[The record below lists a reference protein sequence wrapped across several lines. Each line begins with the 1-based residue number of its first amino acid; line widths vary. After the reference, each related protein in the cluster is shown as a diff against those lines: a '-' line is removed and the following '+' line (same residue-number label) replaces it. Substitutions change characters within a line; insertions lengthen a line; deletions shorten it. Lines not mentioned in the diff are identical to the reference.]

1 MFVRLSVVVSCLLF
15 LFPGCADNKSPEKKA
30 DLDNQPH
37 LFTLLSPDSTHVLFI
52 NSLAEGLNTNVLL
65 YEYFYNGAGVA
76 TSDLNNDGLQDIY
89 FSGNMTD
96 NKLFLNK
103 GNMKFE
109 DITTAAGVAGRPGP
123 WKTGVTVADIN
134 GDGMP
139 DIFVSYS
146 GKLSG
151 PKRISQL
158 FVNKGNNPQGV
169 PLFEE
174 QAEKFGL
181 ADSSYAT
188 QSFFFD
194 SDCLS
199 NAAVLASSSTGKLL
213 GL

>member
-1 MFVRLSVVVSCLLF
+1 MCVRFSIVVCCVLF
-15 LFPGCADNKSPEKKA
+15 LIPGCADKKNPEKKA
-30 DLDNQPH
+30 DPDNQPH

-123 WKTGVTVADIN
+123 
-134 GDGMP
+134 
-139 DIFVSYS
+139 
-146 GKLSG
+146 
-151 PKRISQL
+151 
-158 FVNKGNNPQGV
+158 
-169 PLFEE
+169 
-174 QAEKFGL
+174 
-181 ADSSYAT
+181 
-188 QSFFFD
+188 
-194 SDCLS
+194 
-199 NAAVLASSSTGKLL
+199 
-213 GL
+213 